1 MLSRRSPALARFP
14 GAGKDEESALA
25 AMAEEPRLIRR
36 PIWWP
41 EGGTPI
47 VGFDADA
54 WERSV
59 SRS

>member
-14 GAGKDEESALA
+14 DADRDDESALR

-41 EGGTPI
+41 EGGSPV
-47 VGFDADA
+47 VGFDGPA
-54 WERSV
+54 WERTV
-59 SRS
+59 SPA